1 MIKFIRNL
9 LKSEKQ
15 PLLGRWG
22 KHGVDIKSIYANYDH
37 CGDTICKNPKLV
49 SDFVKENT
57 KKNKKKL

>member
-1 MIKFIRNL
+1 MIRFISNL

-22 KHGVDIKSIYANYDH
+22 KYGVDIKGIYANYDH